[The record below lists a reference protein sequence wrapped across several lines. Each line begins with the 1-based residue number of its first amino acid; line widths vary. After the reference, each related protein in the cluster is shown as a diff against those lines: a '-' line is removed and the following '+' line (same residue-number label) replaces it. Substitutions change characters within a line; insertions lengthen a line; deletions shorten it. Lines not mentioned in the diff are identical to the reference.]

1 MGRHAL
7 FYKCIHNLMY
17 CALGEVTMLLFCD
30 TGVVPKDTLS
40 GFGRGQSTCT
50 VLMSIWDDLTHAM
63 KKGDVTLMILA
74 DFLKAFNTL
83 QYKILI
89 TKLHSVGFSKS
100 FLSWLTSY
108 LLDRSQ
114 FVQIDDQHPSPF
126 LFSLVYP
133 RIDTGTHVVHSSYLR
148 FTG

>member
-1 MGRHAL
+1 
-7 FYKCIHNLMY
+7 
-17 CALGEVTMLLFCD
+17 
-30 TGVVPKDTLS
+30 
-40 GFGRGQSTCT
+40 
-50 VLMSIWDDLTHAM
+50 M

-133 RIDTGTHVVHSSYLR
+133 RDRYWDPCCSFFISQINRMTSQLMLILATCYYVDDTTFMTFMPAAILMTSSKN
-148 FTG
+148 